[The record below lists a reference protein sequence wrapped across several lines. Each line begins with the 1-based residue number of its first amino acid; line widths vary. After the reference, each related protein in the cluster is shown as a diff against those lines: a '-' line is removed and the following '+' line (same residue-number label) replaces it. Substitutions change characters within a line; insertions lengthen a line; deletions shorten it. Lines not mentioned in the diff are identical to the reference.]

1 MSEHQARAK
10 ELRERL
16 VRWSKEYY
24 QDDAPSVSDSEF
36 DRALQALRQLEQ
48 EHPELATPDSP
59 TQRVGAEPL
68 KGFEPVTHRHP
79 MLSLDNAFSSD
90 DLIDFDR
97 RVRERL
103 DAAAIRYACEPKLDG
118 IAVSIVWR
126 DGDLVLAATR
136 GDGRTGEGITQNV
149 RSIECVPLQLKGA
162 DIPAYLEV
170 RGEVYMPRAGFEQFN
185 KRAREEGSKPFVNPR
200 NAAAGSLRQLDSG
213 ITRKRPLAFCAY
225 SLGHMESDGGP
236 FASHSEAMQQLCEW
250 GIPIS
255 EYGRVVDSIA
265 GCEAYYEELAES
277 RQRLSFDI
285 DGIVFK
291 VDDLALQQQLGAVS
305 RAPRWAIARKFPAQ
319 EEMTVVRGV
328 EFQVGRTGAVTP
340 VARLDPVFVGGVTVS
355 NATLHN
361 ADEID
366 RLGLMTGDTV
376 VVRRAGDV
384 IPQVAAVVADRRPD
398 DAEPIAF
405 PEQCPACDSTLVRA
419 PGEAVWRCESGLVCP
434 AQLRASIAHFVSR
447 RAMDIDGLG
456 EKIIDQLLASDLV
469 QTVADLYRLNT
480 EQLADLERFGEKSAE
495 NLVAAIAKSRDTSLE
510 RFIYALGIR
519 EVGET
524 TARQL
529 AAYFG
534 NLDPL
539 IQASVE
545 QLQEVED
552 VGPVV
557 AGHVVGFFA
566 EPANRRTMDSLID
579 LGVHWPIPEPD
590 QVGSQLSGQTWVVT
604 GKLEAMSRDGAEEAL
619 RALGAKVS
627 GSVSGKTTA
636 VVAGPGAGSK
646 LKKAETLGIEVIDET
661 EFLSRLNSWQA

>member
-1 MSEHQARAK
+1 MSEHQARAE

-48 EHPELATPDSP
+48 EYPELATPDSP

-68 KGFEPVTHRHP
+68 KGFEPVSHRHP

-126 DGDLVLAATR
+126 DGDLALAATR

-162 DIPAYLEV
+162 DIPTYLEV

-185 KRAREEGSKPFVNPR
+185 KRAREEGGKPFVNPR
-200 NAAAGSLRQLDSG
+200 NAAAGSLRQLDSS

-225 SLGHMESDGGP
+225 SLGHLESDGSP
-236 FASHSEAMQQLCEW
+236 FASHSEAMQKFSEW

-255 EYGRVVDSIA
+255 DYGRVVDSIA

-277 RQRLSFDI
+277 RQGLSFDI

-291 VDDLALQQQLGAVS
+291 VDDLAQQQQLGAVS

-405 PEQCPACDSTLVRA
+405 PEQCPACDSMLVRA
-419 PGEAVWRCESGLVCP
+419 LGEAVWRCESGLGCP
-434 AQLRASIAHFVSR
+434 AQRRASIAHFVSR

-495 NLVAAIAKSRDTSLE
+495 NLVAAIANSRDTSLE

-566 EPANRRTMDSLID
+566 EPANRRTMDSLIE
-579 LGVHWPIPEPD
+579 LGVHWPTPEPD
-590 QVGSQLSGQTWVVT
+590 QGDSQLSGQTWVVT
-604 GKLEAMSRDGAEEAL
+604 GKLEAMSRDQAEEAL
-619 RALGAKVS
+619 RALGARVS

>member
-1 MSEHQARAK
+1 MSEHQARAE

-16 VRWSKEYY
+16 VRWSNEYY

-68 KGFEPVTHRHP
+68 QGFEPVTHRHP

-103 DAAAIRYACEPKLDG
+103 DIEAVRYACEPKLDG

-126 DGDLVLAATR
+126 DGNLALAATR

-149 RSIECVPLQLKGA
+149 RSIECVPLRLKGA
-162 DIPAYLEV
+162 DIPTYLEV

-185 KRAREEGSKPFVNPR
+185 KRAREEGGKPFVNPR
-200 NAAAGSLRQLDSG
+200 NAAAGSLRQLDSS

-225 SLGHMESDGGP
+225 SLGHLEFDGSP
-236 FASHSEAMQQLCEW
+236 LASHSEAMQKLSEW

-255 EYGRVVDSIA
+255 DYGRVVDSIA

-277 RQRLSFDI
+277 RQGLSFDI

-405 PEQCPACDSTLVRA
+405 PEQCPACDSRLVRA
-419 PGEAVWRCESGLVCP
+419 AGEAVWRCESGLGCP
-434 AQLRASIAHFVSR
+434 AQRRASIAHFVSR

-480 EQLADLERFGEKSAE
+480 QQLADLERFGEKSAE

-539 IQASVE
+539 VQASVE

-566 EPANRRTMDSLID
+566 EPANRRTMGSLIE
-579 LGVHWPIPEPD
+579 LGVHWPTPEPD
-590 QVGSQLSGQTWVVT
+590 QGGAQLSGQTWVVT
-604 GKLEAMSRDGAEEAL
+604 GKLEAMSRDQAEEAL

>member
-1 MSEHQARAK
+1 MSEHQAKAE

-16 VRWSKEYY
+16 VRWSNEYY

-68 KGFEPVTHRHP
+68 QGFEPVTHRHP
-79 MLSLDNAFSSD
+79 MLSLDNAFSSE
-90 DLIDFDR
+90 DLEEFDR

-103 DAAAIRYACEPKLDG
+103 DIEAVRYACEPKLDG

-126 DGDLVLAATR
+126 DGNLALAATR

-185 KRAREEGSKPFVNPR
+185 KRAREEGGKPFVNPR
-200 NAAAGSLRQLDSG
+200 NAAAGSLRQLDSS

-225 SLGHMESDGGP
+225 SLGHLEFDGSP
-236 FASHSEAMQQLCEW
+236 LASHSEAMQKLSEW

-255 EYGRVVDSIA
+255 DYGRVVDSIA
-265 GCEAYYEELAES
+265 GCEAYYEEVAES
-277 RQRLSFDI
+277 RQGLSFDI

-328 EFQVGRTGAVTP
+328 EFQVGRTGAITP

-405 PEQCPACDSTLVRA
+405 PEQCPACDSRLVRA
-419 PGEAVWRCESGLVCP
+419 PGEAVWRCESGLGCP
-434 AQLRASIAHFVSR
+434 AQRRASIAHFVSR

-539 IQASVE
+539 VQASVE

-566 EPANRRTMDSLID
+566 EPANRRTMGSLIE
-579 LGVHWPIPEPD
+579 LGVHWPTPEPD
-590 QVGSQLSGQTWVVT
+590 QGGAQLSGQTWVVT
-604 GKLEAMSRDGAEEAL
+604 GKLEAMSRDQAEEAL